1 MSTGNQWSGKDIVD
15 QTGKT
20 AIVTG
25 ANSGI
30 GLIAARELAAHG
42 AHVIVACRDLSK
54 GEAAVEKI
62 RVALAPRGNEA
73 RLEVRRLDLADLA
86 SVREFAAG
94 IDSDFDRI
102 DILINNA
109 GVMAPPRHETA
120 DGFELQFGTNHLGHF
135 ALTGLLFEKLKAS
148 PGARIVTVSS
158 TAAKAGK
165 INFDDLQS
173 ERGYKRWSAYGQ
185 SKLANLIFALDLET
199 RIAEAGLDLKSI
211 GAHPG
216 YAKTNLTTAGND
228 LDANLFSRI
237 SKPFMKLGDL
247 VMAQDDEHGALPTLF
262 AATNP
267 DLPGGSYIGPDG
279 IGELRGH
286 PTIVAPRKLA
296 LDVTVADRLWEES
309 VKLTGVEYDFGSAG
323 VPAA

>member
-1 MSTGNQWSGKDIVD
+1 VKPQELFDL
-15 QTGKT
+15 TGKV
-20 AIVTG
+20 AIVSG
-25 ANSGI
+25 GGSGI
-30 GLIAARELAAHG
+30 GRQMANALAEAGADVVLCARKVER
-42 AHVIVACRDLSK
+42 CE
-54 GEAAVEKI
+54 EAAAEIEQLGV
-62 RVALAPRGNEA
+62 RTLALPC
-73 RLEVRRLDLADLA
+73 D
-86 SVREFAAG
+86 VREPDEVQAVVYQAQAELG
-94 IDSDFDRI
+94 RI

-158 TAAKAGK
+158 TAAKAGS

-173 ERGYKRWSAYGQ
+173 EKGYKRWSAYGQ
-185 SKLANLIFALDLET
+185 SKLANLIFALDLQT

-228 LDANLFSRI
+228 LNANLFSRI

-279 IGELRGH
+279 LGELRGH

-309 VKLTGVEYDFGSAG
+309 AKLTGVEYDFGSAG
-323 VPAA
+323 VTAA